1 MPTLLTSLKHS
12 IWSPSHSN
20 QTKKKKVK
28 GIQVGREELK
38 LSLYADD
45 MILHIE
51 NFKNSTQ
58 KLLEQINEFRKI
70 VGYKIN
76 IKKSVVFLYTKN
88 EILENVKK
96 YSF

>member
-1 MPTLLTSLKHS
+1 MPTLPTSLQYS

-20 QTKKKKVK
+20 QTKKKVK
-28 GIQVGREELK
+28 GIQIGREELK

-51 NFKNSTQ
+51 NFKDSTQ
-58 KLLEQINEFRKI
+58 KLLEQINDFRKI

-76 IKKSVVFLYTKN
+76 IKKSVVFLYTNN